1 MLRRTFPSKHVMS
14 FKTTM
19 ESGQTYCAKVLKQL
33 SWNANFLI
41 SLSSIVFCISSQL
54 MFWNEVLS
62 EIRDRARV
70 LLVGRRIYIQF
81 AAVSDSGGVRRGPSL
96 NSISAANFN
105 DDLTA
110 QHIYS
115 TQKEKGSS
123 GSYHG
128 HPIVTTLRHI
138 TCPSLL
144 FTNYKN
150 HLMQVL
156 TNIRAWNTAWAPCC
170 HRVCLNRRGTT
181 TGWLRGTP
189 AAPLC
194 PRRR

>member
-1 MLRRTFPSKHVMS
+1 MKRKLFDFSFIHCFLHFFTADVLEWGFKWNSWPSKGFTCGQKNFQSICGCVR
-14 FKTTM
+14 FWRCKAWTFA
-19 ESGQTYCAKVLKQL
+19 EFDLSGQFQWL
-33 SWNANFLI
+33 
-41 SLSSIVFCISSQL
+41 
-54 MFWNEVLS
+54 
-62 EIRDRARV
+62 
-70 LLVGRRIYIQF
+70 
-81 AAVSDSGGVRRGPSL
+81 
-96 NSISAANFN
+96 
-105 DDLTA
+105 LTA
-110 QHIYS
+110 QYIYS
-115 TQKEKGSS
+115 TQKENGSS

>member
-81 AAVSDSGGVRRGPSL
+81 TAVSDP
-96 NSISAANFN
+96 
-105 DDLTA
+105 DLTA
-110 QHIYS
+110 QDIKS
-115 TQKEKGSS
+115 TQKENGSS
-123 GSYHG
+123 GSYRG